1 MQLHAVNV
9 QWDRYTLDFNCM
21 FIKVSLAAG
30 VHMFTIEAVN
40 GNRKDM
46 AHIKWLCFPVH
57 IQYFTSS
64 LPDRTQYKADE
75 LLFSPEKLHQRN
87 IYDVC
92 CLDFMI
98 YILQNLII

>member
-40 GNRKDM
+40 ANIKYIV
-46 AHIKWLCFPVH
+46 HISNHKWLM
-57 IQYFTSS
+57 
-64 LPDRTQYKADE
+64 
-75 LLFSPEKLHQRN
+75 FSCAYPIL
-87 IYDVC
+87 
-92 CLDFMI
+92 
-98 YILQNLII
+98 YI